1 MDGCYSILDKFI
13 CNSLYFIPIYWLVKN
28 ITCYIIHVKI
38 REEEQVNT
46 SIMYTYWKT
55 NWNRLLT
62 PQILFDAGEN
72 MNTIDETTILP
83 TKTITSYINNDKVCQ
98 TWQPC
103 CFICL
108 SIETT
113 YNLRVLLPC
122 RHAVICSDCFKSL
135 YKSAMFTVNHHLIGF
150 ITCPICRTPINST
163 LLLPRINSND
173 ELDSEVTN
181 VMNGDIITNITEI
194 SM

>member
-1 MDGCYSILDKFI
+1 
-13 CNSLYFIPIYWLVKN
+13 
-28 ITCYIIHVKI
+28 
-38 REEEQVNT
+38 
-46 SIMYTYWKT
+46 MYTYWKT

-83 TKTITSYINNDKVCQ
+83 TKTITSSINKDKVCQ

-135 YKSAMFTVNHHLIGF
+135 YKSAMFSVNHHLIGY

-163 LLLPRINSND
+163 LLLPRINYND

>member
-1 MDGCYSILDKFI
+1 
-13 CNSLYFIPIYWLVKN
+13 
-28 ITCYIIHVKI
+28 
-38 REEEQVNT
+38 
-46 SIMYTYWKT
+46 
-55 NWNRLLT
+55 
-62 PQILFDAGEN
+62 

-83 TKTITSYINNDKVCQ
+83 TKPITSYINHDKVCQ
-98 TWQPC
+98 KTWQPC

-135 YKSAMFTVNHHLIGF
+135 YKSAMFSVNHHLIGY

-163 LLLPRINSND
+163 LLLPRINYND

-181 VMNGDIITNITEI
+181 VMNGDIITNNITEI